1 MIDVA
6 IIGAGFTG
14 LAAAFELA
22 RQGFKVAL
30 LEKDVAPGGL
40 AGSFEVAGQRLE
52 KFYHHWFTS
61 DQHIMELVRRL
72 GREHDVLWHPTNTG
86 MYYAQRI
93 FRLSRPRD
101 VLAFT
106 PLNFADRLR
115 LGYMTLAAR
124 RVRNWRELESLTAKE
139 WLLSMCGKEVYKVVW
154 EPLLIGKFGEFAEEV
169 SAVWLW
175 NKLKLR
181 GGSRGRAG
189 QEVLAYYKGGF
200 STLASQIT
208 EDIAH
213 HGGNLQFNTAALGVS
228 SSDNRVSGV
237 VTSNGFLPA
246 RAVLLT
252 LPLPKA
258 ADLVAQTGVDGYA
271 ASLKRI
277 RYLSNICIVLELD
290 RSLSTMYWL
299 NVNDPS
305 FPFVG
310 VIEHTNFEPAS
321 TYDGRHIVYLS
332 KYLPSSAELYNMP
345 KAGVTR
351 VAINALQ
358 RMFPEFPERAVLNAH
373 VWRAD
378 YAQPLVERHYSRLI
392 PSFNTPVENL
402 FLSTMA
408 QIYPED
414 RGTNYA
420 VRNGTEAAK
429 AIAQKLPLLQKE
441 SPPGRNCNIVS
452 QQHSKSAK
460 LGI

>member
-14 LAAAFELA
+14 LSAAFELA
-22 RQGFKVAL
+22 RGGFKVAVV
-30 LEKDVAPGGL
+30 EKDPEAGGL
-40 AGSFEVAGQRLE
+40 AGSFSVGGQRLE

-61 DQHIMELVRRL
+61 DEHIINLIRRL
-72 GREHDVLWHPTNTG
+72 GREQDIAWHPTNTG
-86 MYYAQRI
+86 MYYAHRI

-106 PLNFADRLR
+106 PLSFSNRLR

-139 WLLSMCGKEVYKVVW
+139 WLLQLCGREVYRVVW
-154 EPLLIGKFGEFAEEV
+154 EPLLVGKFGEYAEEV

-189 QEVLAYYKGGF
+189 QEMLAYYKGGF
-200 STLASQIT
+200 SALASQLVQ
-208 EDIAH
+208 DVQS
-213 HGGNLQFNTAALGVS
+213 HGGEIQLNTAALGIS
-228 SSDNRVSGV
+228 SAGGRVTGV
-237 VTSNGFLPA
+237 LTSNGFLPA
-246 RAVLLT
+246 RAVLVT
-252 LPLPKA
+252 LPLPLA
-258 ADLVAQTGVDGYA
+258 ADLMAQTGINEYG

-277 RYLSNICIVLELD
+277 RYLANVCIVLELN
-290 RSLSTMYWL
+290 RSLSSMYWL

-321 TYDGRHIVYLS
+321 TYAGKHIVYLS
-332 KYLPSSAELYNMP
+332 KYLPTSAELYKMQDSG
-345 KAGVTR
+345 AVS
-351 VAINALQ
+351 VAVDALK
-358 RMFPEFPERAVLNAH
+358 RMFPDFRQDVVTNAH
-373 VWRAD
+373 VWRAE
-378 YAQPLVERHYSRLI
+378 YAQPVVERNYSRLI
-392 PSFNTPVENL
+392 PSFETPVQNL
-402 FLSTMA
+402 FLSSMA

-429 AIAQKLPLLQKE
+429 IIAAQLRKPALKE
-441 SPPGRNCNIVS
+441 LTTT
-452 QQHSKSAK
+452 A
-460 LGI
+460 

>member
-6 IIGAGFTG
+6 IVGAGFTG

-22 RQGFKVAL
+22 RAGFKVNVI
-30 LEKDVAPGGL
+30 EQDSEPGGL
-40 AGSFEVAGQRLE
+40 AGAFQVGGQKLE

-61 DQHIMELVRRL
+61 DEHITSLVRRL
-72 GREHDVLWHPTNTG
+72 GREPDILSRTTNTG
-86 MYYAQRI
+86 MYYAHRV

-106 PLNFADRLR
+106 PLSFANRLR

-124 RVRNWRELESLTAKE
+124 RVSNWQELESLTAKE
-139 WLLSMCGKEVYKVVW
+139 WLLELCGEQVYRVVW
-154 EPLLIGKFGEFAEEV
+154 EPLLVGKFGEFADDV

-181 GGSRGRAG
+181 GGSRGRGG

-200 STLASQIT
+200 SALASQII
-208 EDIAH
+208 EDVKG
-213 HGGNLQFNTAALGVS
+213 HGGVVQLNTGVVAVSAAQGKVT
-228 SSDNRVSGV
+228 GV

-246 RAVLLT
+246 RAVLIT
-252 LPLPKA
+252 VPLPLA
-258 ADLVAQTGVDGYA
+258 ADLLAPAGVNGYGDT
-271 ASLKRI
+271 LKRI
-277 RYLSNICIVLELD
+277 RHLSNICMVLELN
-290 RSLSTMYWL
+290 RSLSSMYWL

-321 TYDGRHIVYLS
+321 TYGGKHIVYLS
-332 KYLPSSAELYNMP
+332 KYLPGSAELYKMSDSD
-345 KAGVTR
+345 AIR
-351 VAINALQ
+351 VGLNALQ
-358 RMFPEFPERAVLNAH
+358 RMFPEFREEAVTNAN

-378 YAQPLVERHYSRLI
+378 YAQPVVERNYSRLI
-392 PSFNTPVENL
+392 PAFETPVKNV
-402 FLSTMA
+402 FLSSMA

-420 VRNGTEAAK
+420 VRNGMQAAN
-429 AIAQKLPLLQKE
+429 AIATRLKE
-441 SPPGRNCNIVS
+441 S
-452 QQHSKSAK
+452 A
-460 LGI
+460 

>member
-14 LAAAFELA
+14 LSAAFELA
-22 RQGFKVAL
+22 RGGFKVAVV
-30 LEKDVAPGGL
+30 EKDPEAGGL
-40 AGSFEVAGQRLE
+40 AGSFSVGGQRLE

-61 DQHIMELVRRL
+61 DEHIINLIRRL
-72 GREHDVLWHPTNTG
+72 GREQDIAWHPTNTG
-86 MYYAQRI
+86 MYYAHRI

-106 PLNFADRLR
+106 PLSFSNRLR

-139 WLLSMCGKEVYKVVW
+139 WLLQLCGREVYRVVW
-154 EPLLIGKFGEFAEEV
+154 EPLLVGKFGEYAEEV

-189 QEVLAYYKGGF
+189 QEMLAYYKGGF
-200 STLASQIT
+200 SALASQLVQ
-208 EDIAH
+208 DVQS
-213 HGGNLQFNTAALGVS
+213 HGGEIQLNTAALGIS
-228 SSDNRVSGV
+228 SAGGRVTGV
-237 VTSNGFLPA
+237 LTSNGFLPA
-246 RAVLLT
+246 RAVLVT
-252 LPLPKA
+252 LPLPLA
-258 ADLVAQTGVDGYA
+258 ADLMAQTGINEYG

-277 RYLSNICIVLELD
+277 RYLANVCIVLELN
-290 RSLSTMYWL
+290 RSLSSMYWL

-321 TYDGRHIVYLS
+321 TYAGKHIVYLS
-332 KYLPSSAELYNMP
+332 KYLPTSAELYKMQDSGAVSVAVDALKRMLP
-345 KAGVTR
+345 DFRQDVVT
-351 VAINALQ
+351 
-358 RMFPEFPERAVLNAH
+358 NAH
-373 VWRAD
+373 VWRAE
-378 YAQPLVERHYSRLI
+378 YAQPVVERNYSRLI
-392 PSFNTPVENL
+392 PSFETPVQNL
-402 FLSTMA
+402 FLSSMA

-420 VRNGTEAAK
+420 VRNGTEAATI
-429 AIAQKLPLLQKE
+429 IAAQLRKPALKE
-441 SPPGRNCNIVS
+441 LTTT
-452 QQHSKSAK
+452 A
-460 LGI
+460 